1 MATVQEK
8 APNPEPAR
16 VSYSD
21 EKLDEKRSQDG
32 VETVESIKG
41 DVYEDI
47 RDIDLDENGRERP
60 IGILFQSWDRLWR
73 LTLSRN

>member
-8 APNPEPAR
+8 APEPELAK

-32 VETVESIKG
+32 VETAESIKG
-41 DVYEDI
+41 DVYEDV
-47 RDIDLDENGRERP
+47 RAIDLDDNGRERP
-60 IGILFQSWDRLWR
+60 IGECFRWILV
-73 LTLSRN
+73 LSF